1 LALTVHNSLAVEFE
15 MRESS
20 NRKTIGET
28 GSGLSSDN
36 YIFRALTQ
44 DICYR
49 ARAVASG
56 NLLPVR
62 MPAGATY
69 DEAAQHDNKTGID

>member
-1 LALTVHNSLAVEFE
+1 VADLVGVHGHPVCLA
-15 MRESS
+15 
-20 NRKTIGET
+20 TITFAG
-28 GSGLSSDN
+28 
-36 YIFRALTQ
+36 ALTQ